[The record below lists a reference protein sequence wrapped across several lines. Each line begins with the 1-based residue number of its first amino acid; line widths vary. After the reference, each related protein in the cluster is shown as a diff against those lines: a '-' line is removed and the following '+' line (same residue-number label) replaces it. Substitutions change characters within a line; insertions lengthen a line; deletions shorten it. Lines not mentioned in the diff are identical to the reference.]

1 MSGKKTPH
9 PLEES
14 VTDYI
19 NGQLPPDAHDAFELA
34 LAHDKTLRDIVEFE
48 RSIKRVVRQREAVS
62 VPRFAGLDEQL
73 DRSPLG
79 RPAARPVLWLPAAA
93 CLVLAVAVGTTVFS
107 PSQDDSYRTL
117 TSGAVAYET
126 PVVRIVTTSA
136 LTAAER
142 DGLFAR
148 YDLRPAGE
156 YPEANTIDAYPAD
169 GASLADLVTR
179 ISTDERILTARIV
192 AATSNKD

>member
-1 MSGKKTPH
+1 MSGRKTPH

-19 NGQLPPDAHDAFELA
+19 NGQLPEDAKEAFERA
-34 LAHDKTLRDIVEFE
+34 MAGDQALRDIVDFE
-48 RSIKRVVRQREAVS
+48 RSIKRVVRQREAVTL
-62 VPRFAGLDEQL
+62 PRFAGIEQQI

-79 RPAARPVLWLPAAA
+79 RPIARPALWMPAAA
-93 CLVLAVAVGTTVFS
+93 CLVVAIAIGTSVLS
-107 PSQDDSYRTL
+107 PREDDSYRTL

-126 PVVRIVTTSA
+126 AVVRIVTTSA
-136 LTAAER
+136 LSPAER
-142 DGLFAR
+142 DGLFER

-169 GASLADLVTR
+169 GASLSDLVAR
-179 ISTDERILTARIV
+179 IKQDERILTVRV
-192 AATSNKD
+192 VDAASKD